1 MNIKDYELNDEVI
14 MEIGRF
20 AILWNCFERDFFD
33 NNCNS
38 DKIEGIYNDL
48 SISKTAQEKL
58 EKALNERRSYA
69 RQLISDYVDG
79 GLHPGNARP
88 SKEKY
93 STLMQEFMEQ
103 KGEDLRCG
111 CLLVIYRIRN
121 NLMHG
126 LKHIKELNGQLEL
139 FQAMNDVLECTKRL
153 P

>member
-20 AILWNCFERDFFD
+20 AILWNCFERDFFYND
-33 NNCNS
+33 CNS

-58 EKALNERRSYA
+58 EKALNERRSYV
-69 RQLISDYVDG
+69 RQLIPDYVAG

-88 SKEKY
+88 SKEKHN
-93 STLMQEFMEQ
+93 TLMQEFMEQ
-103 KGEDLRCG
+103 KGEDLPCG
-111 CLLVIYRIRN
+111 CLLIIYRIRN

-139 FQAMNDVLECTKRL
+139 FQAMNDVLECIKRL